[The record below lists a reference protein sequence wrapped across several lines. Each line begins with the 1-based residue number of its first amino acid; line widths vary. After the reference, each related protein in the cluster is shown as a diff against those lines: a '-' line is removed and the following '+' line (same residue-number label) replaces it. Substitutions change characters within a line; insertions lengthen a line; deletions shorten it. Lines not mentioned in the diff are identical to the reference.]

1 MTNIL
6 VCIYIGNQETSASL
20 FNNRTKERYDLDIH
34 PGRKIIPSALSI
46 IQKGEDSIIYIGEQA
61 LYNISDASYF
71 QRSFSGAI
79 DSISSQEGAI
89 FTRFLQCLIDNILKN
104 NQHLIEESFEVVL
117 ISRWRNQKLL
127 FELAN
132 TAGIPT
138 SNVFDS
144 AIPALGLL
152 LFSPFSV
159 IPVIQRGGYDRYLII
174 EIDEQETI
182 FSIISKSG
190 ILKSCYKLG
199 ISSIIREFCDYIISH
214 PNDSQTSL
222 DKVILKE
229 NTFYNCSIIEILSNH
244 IVQSYEEYVRNEKRM
259 NLCIDYDLV
268 TGGIVQ
274 DFGIYKFNQDQ
285 IDTILSNIT
294 NKVEKLLSFVK
305 QKISYD
311 KNHDVACLIGGSH
324 IHGTLRNLFRKYFEN
339 GIYSDDE
346 SPFLYLH
353 GLTYW
358 IDENGTF
365 SPLLNKQIKLFD
377 LFYDFNMRPI
387 TEQTEFII
395 GIDFGHGETSARFY
409 NLQNQDQED
418 IDILPGQKVIKSAV
432 AILRQEGVETICVGD
447 SAIQKAP
454 MAIDF
459 QVSFKK
465 RPSEMKPDERKR
477 MVAFMKGV
485 YEGILDRHPDYKTRD
500 HRVFIA
506 RPSQDKI
513 WKNEEAAYIAIAEEA
528 GLPVA
533 GIQKESRAAYFRART
548 QPDSKIDH
556 HVEKGVLIVDFGSST
571 IDFTYLNK
579 DLTQPIDDGAD
590 LGANAVET
598 ALLKYSL
605 SHPNPLDAV
614 MPEFSRIYGSNTSSN
629 AYNQLLYKFRV
640 AKEEFYGKRLLNFSV
655 GIDYSLITSAEQ
667 TQLVGF
673 GGVTL
678 TRNDV
683 RMILESEEY
692 GKYIPTVEAAVK
704 KFKDEKLKNQK
715 VACVYLTGGASR
727 MDFVRDIFMKIFNL
741 NAEQCPSDDNPSLIV
756 SQGVAHLSY
765 ADYKTQEKEKELRA
779 KAKKIIDSFD
789 WDGKIKEIV
798 FSNVKQSIIDKAKY
812 IMLCYKEGD
821 IYDYHTVDGGYENG
835 IYYGFGLVSGK
846 KHDEGYSNRENKGYL
861 RYRNVESLIKKFKS
875 EFSGYT
881 KHDFGTACE
890 ELVKNQII
898 SLIYNELKEAF
909 SKFEYDAYKSKSLSI
924 SGLSARLS
932 SSGADALASKFTE
945 EGDGHVLY
953 DAVSSCYLAMA
964 TWNIYKYRL
973 DIDRKQHYDYYMS
986 NYSSIYGAYSWESF
1000 LKDYVSISGISSI
1013 KSQVKSFVEEMIS
1026 EYISYAKLAIF
1037 FK

>member
-1 MTNIL
+1 
-6 VCIYIGNQETSASL
+6 
-20 FNNRTKERYDLDIH
+20 
-34 PGRKIIPSALSI
+34 
-46 IQKGEDSIIYIGEQA
+46 
-61 LYNISDASYF
+61 
-71 QRSFSGAI
+71 
-79 DSISSQEGAI
+79 
-89 FTRFLQCLIDNILKN
+89 
-104 NQHLIEESFEVVL
+104 
-117 ISRWRNQKLL
+117 
-127 FELAN
+127 
-132 TAGIPT
+132 
-138 SNVFDS
+138 
-144 AIPALGLL
+144 
-152 LFSPFSV
+152 
-159 IPVIQRGGYDRYLII
+159 
-174 EIDEQETI
+174 
-182 FSIISKSG
+182 
-190 ILKSCYKLG
+190 
-199 ISSIIREFCDYIISH
+199 
-214 PNDSQTSL
+214 
-222 DKVILKE
+222 
-229 NTFYNCSIIEILSNH
+229 
-244 IVQSYEEYVRNEKRM
+244 
-259 NLCIDYDLV
+259 
-268 TGGIVQ
+268 
-274 DFGIYKFNQDQ
+274 
-285 IDTILSNIT
+285 
-294 NKVEKLLSFVK
+294 
-305 QKISYD
+305 
-311 KNHDVACLIGGSH
+311 
-324 IHGTLRNLFRKYFEN
+324 
-339 GIYSDDE
+339 
-346 SPFLYLH
+346 
-353 GLTYW
+353 
-358 IDENGTF
+358 
-365 SPLLNKQIKLFD
+365 
-377 LFYDFNMRPI
+377 MRPI
-387 TEQTEFII
+387 TNNTEFII

-477 MVAFMKGV
+477 MVSFMKGV

-513 WKNEEAAYIAIAEEA
+513 WKDEEAAYIAIAEEA

-548 QPDSKIDH
+548 QPDSKIDNQ
-556 HVEKGVLIVDFGSST
+556 VEKGVLIVDFGSST

-579 DLTQPIDDGAD
+579 DLSQPIDDGAN
-590 LGANAVET
+590 LGANAVESS
-598 ALLKYSL
+598 LLKYAL
-605 SHPNPLDAV
+605 SHPQDPT
-614 MPEFSRIYGSNTSSN
+614 MPEFARIYGSDTKSN
-629 AYNQLLYKFRV
+629 AYNHLLYKFRV
-640 AKEEFYGKRLLNFSV
+640 AKEEFYGKKLPNFSV
-655 GIDYSLITSAEQ
+655 GIDYALVTSAEKQ
-667 TQLVGF
+667 QLTGW
-673 GGVTL
+673 GGITL
-678 TRNDV
+678 TKSDIRK
-683 RMILESEEY
+683 ILESEEY
-692 GKYIPTVEAAVK
+692 GKYIPTVEAVVQ

-727 MDFVRDIFMKIFNL
+727 MDFVREIFMKVFNL
-741 NAEQCPSDDNPSLIV
+741 KAEQCPSDDNPSLIV

-765 ADYKTQEKEKELRA
+765 ADYRTQEKEKELRA

-812 IMLCYKEGD
+812 IMLCYKDGD

-846 KHDEGYSNRENKGYL
+846 KHDEGYSNREDKGFL

-890 ELVKNQII
+890 ELVKKQII

-932 SSGADALASKFTE
+932 SNGAEALSSKFTG

-953 DAVSSCYLAMA
+953 DAVSSCYPKMVG
-964 TWNIYKYRL
+964 WNIYKYRL
-973 DIDRKQHYDYYMS
+973 DKDRKQHYDYYMS
-986 NYSSIYGAYSWESF
+986 NYSSIFGAYSWESF